1 MNVTQQHKVWQNLHI
16 ACTRRE
22 SRATKATTNDCI
34 AAKRGFRGGDKRE
47 LGIKNDAHKKKRE
60 REREKARQNNEK
72 FLGKQKYN
80 KFTNPYG
87 GRPYGSAYGSTRWKE
102 GRNTHKTK

>member
-1 MNVTQQHKVWQNLHI
+1 MTQQHKVWQNLHI

-34 AAKRGFRGGDKRE
+34 AAKKGFRRGATNVSLALRMM
-47 LGIKNDAHKKKRE
+47 HTKKRE